1 MIDSEVLAY
10 VLFGLS
16 LSASLIKVSRWLI
29 HAHPRAVINAVQL
42 SVGALIGLTPVLIVW
57 LVMSGRSTLALV
69 VAAIT
74 LLVLVWGVPRWRALF
89 GSMVKPTGGFPGW
102 DEQHFHAPIVPED
115 PVLVRQSVAVLRTYL
130 ERAAEHGRLPQLP
143 APDRLLNG
151 TGNNGTG
158 RQKMSTEEA
167 LDFLGLQSTA
177 GPDEIDDAHQRLQ
190 QALKSKLGDTHYLI
204 TKIDEARNAL
214 IAGAREG

>member
-16 LSASLIKVSRWLI
+16 LSASLIKVGRWLI

-57 LVMSGRSTLALV
+57 LVMSGRSTLALM

-74 LLVLVWGVPRWRALF
+74 LLVLVWGMPRWRALF
-89 GSMVKPTGGFPGW
+89 GSVAQPSGDFPRW
-102 DEQHFHAPIVPED
+102 NEQHFPGPIVLDD
-115 PVLVRQSVAVLRTYL
+115 PDLVRQSVAVLRTYL
-130 ERAAEHGRLPQLP
+130 DRTAEQGRLPQLP

-151 TGNNGTG
+151 TGNGTG
-158 RQKMSTEEA
+158 REKMSTEEA
-167 LDFLGLQSTA
+167 LEVLGLESTA
-177 GPDEIDDAHQRLQ
+177 GPNEINEAHQRLQ

-204 TKIDEARNAL
+204 AKIDEAKDVL
-214 IAGAREG
+214 IPGAQEG

>member
-10 VLFGLS
+10 VFFGLS
-16 LSASLIKVSRWLI
+16 LSASLIKVGRWLL

-57 LVMSGRSTLALV
+57 LVMSDRPTLALT

-89 GSMVKPTGGFPGW
+89 GSMAKPSGGPGW
-102 DEQHFHAPIVPED
+102 DEQHFHAPIVADD

-130 ERAAEHGRLPQLP
+130 ERVAEHGRLPQLP

-151 TGNNGTG
+151 TVDGTG

-167 LDFLGLQSTA
+167 LDVLGLGSTA
-177 GPDEIDDAHQRLQ
+177 GPDEINEAHHRLQ
-190 QALKSKLGDTHYLI
+190 QTLKSKLGDMHYLI
-204 TKIDEARNAL
+204 TKINEAKDVL
-214 IAGAREG
+214 IPGAQEG